1 MKRYFYWS
9 GGALIEH
16 GDTGYFSDQSTAHLA
31 GCFTVNSGD
40 IVVEPGCGSGMISVL
55 AAKLGA
61 STVYATDLDSQAVEF
76 AKQNVIANGTPQVTV
91 LYGDLLDPIPKDVP
105 IDIVVSLLPHRPSP
119 YRFNMRFYGGWDG
132 TDLII
137 KLLDQ
142 CENRLKSGAKL
153 YLYHN
158 SIANPRRVKKRM
170 EEIFLTDIIGEWK
183 RDFTWEEFDGL
194 APGMMLHLI
203 ELRSTGQSIFEETEN
218 GFLLTAT
225 VYLGTRR

>member
-1 MKRYFYWS
+1 MKQYFYWP
-9 GGALIEH
+9 GGALMEH
-16 GDTGYFSDQSTAHLA
+16 GGTGYFSDQSTTHFAEY
-31 GCFTVNSGD
+31 FTVNPGD
-40 IVVEPGCGSGMISVL
+40 IVAEPGCGSGMLSVL

-61 STVYATDLDSQAVEF
+61 SAVYATDLDPCAVEY
-76 AKQNVIANGTPQVTV
+76 AKQNVIANETPQVTV
-91 LYGDLLDPIPKDVP
+91 LQGDLLEPVPKDVP

-142 CENRLKSGAKL
+142 CDVRLKSGAKL

-170 EEIFLTDIIGEWK
+170 EEIFLTDIVREWK
-183 RDFTWEEFDGL
+183 RDFTREEFDGL

-203 ELRSTGQSIFEETEN
+203 ELRRTGQSVFEETEN
-218 GFLLTAT
+218 GFSLTAT